1 MSLLKIRTLFL
12 LFYGTLG
19 SCLPYFP
26 VYYRAIGL
34 DPDFIGLLGSITPA
48 ITFVVS
54 PLWGAL
60 ADSTGAYRGIILLTF
75 VLSVIG
81 RCVSIHSIFTKN
93 ILLMGLLVAVTA
105 VLNAPVKV
113 TTSSPVHLRPNH
125 SHNTNPNHHHHHHH
139 HYHYHPSLS
148 WTQPSWP
155 P

>member
-1 MSLLKIRTLFL
+1 MNVVVNGNGNESPPLMSLLKIRTLFL

-60 ADSTGAYRGIILLTF
+60 ADSTGAYRGIMLLTF

-81 RCVSIHSIFTKN
+81 RCVSIHSVFKN
-93 ILLMGLLVAVTA
+93 NVLFMGLLVAVTA

-113 TTSSPVHLRPNH
+113 ASSFFAYLRQPIPI
-125 SHNTNPNHHHHHHH
+125 SLTPTI
-139 HYHYHPSLS
+139 PSLS
-148 WTQPSWP
+148 RSP
-155 P
+155 

>member
-1 MSLLKIRTLFL
+1 MDVIGNGNGNHSPPPMSLLKIRTLFL

-60 ADSTGAYRGIILLTF
+60 ADSTGAYRGIMLLTF

-81 RCVSIHSIFTKN
+81 RCVSIHSVFTN
-93 ILLMGLLVAVTA
+93 NMLFMGLLVAVTA

-113 TTSSPVHLRPNH
+113 ASSSLAHLRPTIPI
-125 SHNTNPNHHHHHHH
+125 SLTPTT
-139 HYHYHPSLS
+139 PSLS
-148 WTQPSWP
+148 PSP
-155 P
+155 